1 MYICDRVLKEVNM
14 ETIFEK
20 SLINSSAT
28 IEAVM
33 RLKKPFMEF
42 CNVVIEA
49 MNKGNKIIFCGN
61 GGSAADAQHLTAEFT
76 GRFFLERRPLPAIA
90 LNTNVSAI
98 TAIAN
103 DYGYDEI
110 FLRQTQALAQPGD
123 VLVGISTSGNSKNI
137 VKAFE
142 YATSIG
148 VTTVAFTG
156 EAGGKMKEIADI
168 LLNVPSSC
176 TPRVQ
181 EAHIT
186 MGHIM
191 CEIVEQALFKD
202 AQKAIPVQYKE

>member
-1 MYICDRVLKEVNM
+1 MNNIL
-14 ETIFEK
+14 EK
-20 SLINSSAT
+20 SLNESSET
-28 IEAVM
+28 IAAVSC
-33 RLKKPFMEF
+33 LSKQIEQF
-42 CNVVIEA
+42 CDVVIDSL
-49 MNKGNKIIFCGN
+49 NRGNKVIFCGN

-110 FLRQTQALAQPGD
+110 FLRQTQALAQTGD

-142 YATSIG
+142 YANSIG
-148 VTTVAFTG
+148 VTTVGFTG
-156 EAGGKMKEIADI
+156 KSGGKMKELADI
-168 LLNVPSSC
+168 LINVPSDC
-176 TPRVQ
+176 TPRIQ

-186 MGHIM
+186 IGHIM
-191 CEIVEQALFKD
+191 CEIVEQDLFAD
-202 AQKAIPVQYKE
+202 AQKAVPVQYKE

>member
-1 MYICDRVLKEVNM
+1 M

-28 IEAVM
+28 IEAAM
-33 RLKKPFMEF
+33 CLKEPFMEF
-42 CNVVIEA
+42 CDAVIAA

-123 VLVGISTSGNSKNI
+123 VIVGISTSGNSKNI

-142 YATSIG
+142 YANSVG

-156 EAGGKMKEIADI
+156 ETGGKMKEIADI

-186 MGHIM
+186 LGHII
-191 CEIVEQALFKD
+191 CEVVEQTLFEK
-202 AQKAIPVQYKE
+202 AQKAVPVQYKE

>member
-1 MYICDRVLKEVNM
+1 MQLKNE
-14 ETIFEK
+14 I
-20 SLINSSAT
+20 LD
-28 IEAVM
+28 
-33 RLKKPFMEF
+33 F

-49 MNKGNKIIFCGN
+49 LNRGNKIIFCGN

-98 TAIAN
+98 TAIGN

-110 FLRQTQALAQPGD
+110 FLRQTQALAQSGD

-137 VKAFE
+137 VKSFE
-142 YATSIG
+142 YASSIG

-156 EAGGKMKEIADI
+156 RTGGKMKELADI
-168 LLNVPSSC
+168 LLNIPSDC

-186 MGHIM
+186 IGHIM
-191 CEIVEQALFKD
+191 CEIVEQALFSEAK
-202 AQKAIPVQYKE
+202 KAIPVQYKE

>member
-1 MYICDRVLKEVNM
+1 M
-14 ETIFEK
+14 ENIFEK

-33 RLKKPFMEF
+33 CLKQPFLEF
-42 CNVVIEA
+42 CSLVEDALNR
-49 MNKGNKIIFCGN
+49 GNKVIFCGN

-76 GRFFLERRPLPAIA
+76 GRFFLERKPLPAIA

-103 DYGYDEI
+103 DYGYNDI
-110 FLRQTQALAQPGD
+110 FLRQTQALAQTGD

-142 YATSIG
+142 YANSIG

-156 EAGGKMKEIADI
+156 ESGGKMKEIADI

-176 TPRVQ
+176 TPRIQ

-191 CEIVEQALFKD
+191 CEIVEQALFENAK
-202 AQKAIPVQYKE
+202 KAVPVQYKE

>member
-1 MYICDRVLKEVNM
+1 MLDIFKHSLKE
-14 ETIFEK
+14 
-20 SLINSSAT
+20 SSENLLACLALEPE
-28 IEAVM
+28 IM
-33 RLKKPFMEF
+33 SF
-42 CNVVIEA
+42 CDVIISA
-49 MNKGNKIIFCGN
+49 LNNGNKVIFCGN

-98 TAIAN
+98 TAIGN

-137 VKAFE
+137 VKAFD
-142 YATSIG
+142 YASSIG

-156 EAGGKMKEIADI
+156 KSGGKMREIVDI
-168 LLNVPSSC
+168 LINVPSDC

-186 MGHIM
+186 IGHIM
-191 CEIVEQALFKD
+191 CEIVEQTLFAN
-202 AQKAIPVQYKE
+202 AQKAIPVQYVD

>member
-1 MYICDRVLKEVNM
+1 M

-28 IEAVM
+28 IEAAM
-33 RLKKPFMEF
+33 CLKEPFMEF
-42 CNVVIEA
+42 CDAVIAA

-90 LNTNVSAI
+90 LNTNVSAV

-142 YATSIG
+142 YANSVG

-156 EAGGKMKEIADI
+156 ETGGKMKEIADI

-186 MGHIM
+186 LGHIM
-191 CEIVEQALFKD
+191 CEIVEQTLFAE
-202 AQKAIPVQYKE
+202 AQKAVPVQYKE